1 MHLDIRIQ
9 LEKVL
14 RFILHRDLL
23 RILRIEQRLA
33 VNNESGFVHRK
44 DLAIPCAVLRPHILI
59 AVTHF
64 VLVLIMMKDPNHQL
78 RQHKQCGYTDER
90 SDDIINYIAATRF
103 LDPPSRRENHNN
115 HADTYAYL
123 TQPGFQ
129 LALAID
135 VISKSKNGLFHS

>member
-14 RFILHRDLL
+14 RVVLHHDLL

-33 VNNESGFVHRK
+33 VNNKLGVVHRK
-44 DLAIPCAVLRPHILI
+44 DLTIPCAVLRPHILI
-59 AVTHF
+59 AITHF

-90 SDDIINYIAATRF
+90 SDDIINHIAAPRF
-103 LDPPSRRENHNN
+103 LDPPSGGENHSN

-123 TQPGFQ
+123 TQPRF
-129 LALAID
+129 
-135 VISKSKNGLFHS
+135 